1 VSIKALI
8 WDLEGVLLIS
18 DERKIEATVAKNLG
32 VTEEAIGNF
41 FHSDF
46 NNRVD
51 LGEFTQ
57 EEFWIRLLD
66 HLGLPHDQLNHINDF
81 FYRDFYIDQDLL
93 KKVKDFRKNYKTALL
108 SNYSDILR
116 RMLETRWR
124 VDGAFDEI
132 IISWEEKIIK
142 PDPRIFDLTLNR
154 LGVKKDEAILID
166 DRIVNI
172 EGAQKYGLSTVY
184 FKSKDQALADLHLLL
199 DNQNKQ

>member
-41 FHSDF
+41 FHSEF
-46 NNRVD
+46 NDRVD
-51 LGEFTQ
+51 LGEFSQ
-57 EEFWIRLLD
+57 EDFWHKLLD
-66 HLGLPHDQLNHINDF
+66 HLGLPQDKIALIDDF

-93 KKVKDFRKNYKTALL
+93 QKIRDYHKKYKTALL
-108 SNYSDILR
+108 SNYSDRLR
-116 RMLETRWR
+116 PLLETHWN

-132 IISWEEKIIK
+132 IISWEVKMIK
-142 PDPRIFDLTLNR
+142 PDPRIFDLTLKR
-154 LGVKKDEAILID
+154 LEVDKEEAVLID

-172 EGAQKYGLSTVY
+172 QGAQKYGLHTVY
-184 FKSKDQALADLHLLL
+184 FQIKDQALADLEKLL
-199 DNQNKQ
+199 QTHP

>member
-1 VSIKALI
+1 MSIKALI

-41 FHSDF
+41 FHSEF
-46 NNRVD
+46 NDHVD
-51 LGEFTQ
+51 MGEYTQ

-66 HLGLPHDQLNHINDF
+66 SLGLPHETLAHINDF

-93 KKVKDFRKNYKTALL
+93 GRIIKYRKKYKTAIL
-108 SNYSDILR
+108 SNYSDVLR
-116 RMLETRWR
+116 EMLETRWR

-142 PDPRIFDLTLNR
+142 PDPRIFDLTLRR
-154 LGVKKDEAILID
+154 LGVEKEEAVLID
-166 DRIVNI
+166 DREVNI
-172 EGAQKYGLSTVY
+172 KGAQRFGLHTVF
-184 FKSKDQALADLHLLL
+184 FKSKDQALSDLEHLL
-199 DNQNKQ
+199 QNHS